1 MVGSIS
7 SHVAALIPN
16 LVNYR
21 IFCLQISLKPRDPPF
36 RGVARASFPEQR
48 LVIEPTR
55 GPAVVFS
62 LRVVCSCGRA
72 MPLSAIAT
80 MTPLPSEDKTTGI
93 KGQIK
98 GWVESYRQ
106 VRQRTVRSET
116 TKAVYAVHRND
127 NESQERLRFP
137 EENECSTT
145 TRC

>member
-1 MVGSIS
+1 
-7 SHVAALIPN
+7 
-16 LVNYR
+16 
-21 IFCLQISLKPRDPPF
+21 
-36 RGVARASFPEQR
+36 
-48 LVIEPTR
+48 
-55 GPAVVFS
+55 
-62 LRVVCSCGRA
+62 

-80 MTPLPSEDKTTGI
+80 MTPLPSDDKTTGI

-98 GWVESYRQ
+98 EWVESYRQ

-127 NESQERLRFP
+127 NESQERLRFS